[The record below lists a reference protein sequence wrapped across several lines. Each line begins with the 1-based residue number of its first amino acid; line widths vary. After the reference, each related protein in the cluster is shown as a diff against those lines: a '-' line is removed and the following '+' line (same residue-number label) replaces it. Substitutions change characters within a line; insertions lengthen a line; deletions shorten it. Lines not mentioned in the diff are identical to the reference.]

1 MARKASCYT
10 VAIMDERRIPVSF
23 RFSARFKRCL
33 ELAAVHEQRSQT
45 NFIEKLVFDYCR
57 KEGLDPDAVAS
68 TQPATQNKK
77 GPK

>member
-1 MARKASCYT
+1 ME
-10 VAIMDERRIPVSF
+10 ERRIPVSF
-23 RFSARFKRCL
+23 RVSARFKRCL

-57 KEGLDPDAVAS
+57 REGLDPDMVAR
-68 TQPATQNKK
+68 TQPATSNKK